1 VLRRST
7 TAFIASFLFRR
18 QRGKQVRPVASDD
31 AAYFGVDLSDV
42 VEALL
47 NLLADHL
54 ELFPTERAAVQEFD
68 WHLFAP
74 PRRGVGQELNDAVGE
89 ASRNARAAGYTPNAI
104 ARIISTPSDVS
115 MFSRLPEA
123 DQRAILRQADDKEF
137 ERYVTHAH
145 MKIRAPMREERRSNQ
160 VDVTMPAVRRFPA
173 PSSSASAP
181 PPPSMPPCAA
191 MIATSWCSA
200 LPSRR
205 TPRRLAIDLEGGR
218 VGEVKKGEMNQD
230 PN

>member
-1 VLRRST
+1 VPAAPALRPEEEGETSRERMRART
-7 TAFIASFLFRR
+7 QLLTAISNRR
-18 QRGKQVRPVASDD
+18 KAIGEGADQATVKR
-31 AAYFGVDLSDV
+31 
-42 VEALL
+42 L
-47 NLLADHL
+47 N
-54 ELFPTERAAVQEFD
+54 E
-68 WHLFAP
+68 
-74 PRRGVGQELNDAVGE
+74 AVGE

-115 MFSRLPEA
+115 MFSRLPEV